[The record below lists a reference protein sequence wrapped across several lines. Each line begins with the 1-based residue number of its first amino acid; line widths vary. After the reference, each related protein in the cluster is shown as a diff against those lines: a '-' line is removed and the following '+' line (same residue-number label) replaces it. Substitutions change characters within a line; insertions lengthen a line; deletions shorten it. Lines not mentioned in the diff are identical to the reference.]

1 MRIPFSSYSLV
12 PLVSVLAKWFRPA
25 AVIAVILTI
34 TLVAALRR
42 ADQLKSW
49 RQWPIVAIVLGSG
62 LTIAIAFLLAVQWML
77 KMGVL

>member
-1 MRIPFSSYSLV
+1 MRIPFSSYGLV
-12 PLVSVLAKWFRPA
+12 PLVSAVAKWFRPA

-42 ADQLKSW
+42 ADHLKSW
-49 RQWPIVAIVLGSG
+49 RQWPIIAIVLGSG
-62 LTIAIAFLLAVQWML
+62 LTIAIAFLLAVQWIV